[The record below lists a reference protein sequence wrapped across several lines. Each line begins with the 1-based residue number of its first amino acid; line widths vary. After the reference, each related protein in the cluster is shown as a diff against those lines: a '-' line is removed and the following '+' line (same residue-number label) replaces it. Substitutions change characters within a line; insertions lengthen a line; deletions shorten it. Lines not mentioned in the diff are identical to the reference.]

1 MWQEMKNCR
10 VGGAETMRLPFDCPM
25 DHVLDTPK
33 FFENNLGVEVREAAF
48 LQSPRVPA
56 NVSGSVARLA
66 IQPGAALTDVQ
77 MRALLR
83 PHDSAAIIE
92 LSDARDTF
100 CGFTNAAEHKRYMS
114 ETEGM
119 LTYHRDPFC
128 MMEGSDNAPLF
139 SQCCHPRK
147 PGDKFFPCVH
157 GFDNPE
163 PPPACADG
171 TKIGGGGLFG

>member
-1 MWQEMKNCR
+1 
-10 VGGAETMRLPFDCPM
+10 MRLPFDCPM